1 MIAIR
6 SRRIEIH
13 AGKVVGSNL
22 VLCGDISLKDVE
34 IILFKIIVIPAPVTS
49 PSYKNIIM
57 VDQRQFLI

>member
-49 PSYKNIIM
+49 IHLTKILSRGIR
-57 VDQRQFLI
+57 DSF